1 MAKPGNL
8 VSEAFWSKDPSDE
21 EQSVVVVPGS
31 HHHSSAQENNGLLME
46 GNVRSETNVKCCKI
60 QEVRAKPTQNT
71 DFIFVNPMKTR
82 PVKLS
87 MSNEVIKEKQ
97 GSKTASLKDLCP
109 EDKRRIAN
117 LIKELARVS
126 EEKEETK
133 ERLKAEQESF
143 EKKIK
148 ELEDQN
154 NLIVTER
161 EALQQQYKKCQEL
174 LTVYQNYLSEQKEK
188 LNQSLRDCNNG
199 KLEVN
204 AKKNSP
210 QTAASNLNGSYL
222 GIVPPSTLNAVNKS
236 KQVLVCP
243 SVAPH
248 PQCDGAHYFPNNNV
262 LNRVHPVDN
271 LPLQNGCEMKTETSI
286 HGNPVLVRHC
296 NIKDLQVGTSTF
308 TFDTTGDQLSQCG
321 WLKGQTDNG
330 NQFTDG
336 HNRNFIP
343 LMEHNVTSGMFCDAA
358 VNGRIGTMTGDV
370 LHEMKMP
377 ADQKQ
382 QLLCQ
387 KRELELEKETL
398 QRLLAQQEALLL
410 LKQQQLQESVL
421 DYSRSKHNL
430 LEAEDVTYGE
440 VPTNKTR
447 ISLLNS
453 AGSTERY
460 LKSGDRLY
468 NASLQKLEGN
478 IKASTAAP
486 WERLNGNKVESVDPG
501 LNTFRGI
508 TSIPKKDAA
517 TSPVPVV
524 KKYQPV
530 NMATSPIW
538 PESLSYEAS
547 LVHLVDTLSPVSS
560 QKHNMHI
567 KETYGTPRKSNLT
580 LSGYHQRPVRIRTTP
595 TRSSNSDEELEESRM
610 LEDIFFI

>member
-8 VSEAFWSKDPSDE
+8 VSEAFWSKDASDE
-21 EQSVVVVPGS
+21 EQSVVVVPG
-31 HHHSSAQENNGLLME
+31 LLME
-46 GNVRSETNVKCCKI
+46 GNVRSETKVKCCKI

-248 PQCDGAHYFPNNNV
+248 GAHYFPNNNV

-271 LPLQNGCEMKTETSI
+271 LPHQNGCEMKTETSI

-296 NIKDLQVGTSTF
+296 NIKDLQVGTSSF

-358 VNGRIGTMTGDV
+358 VNGWTGMMTGDV

-580 LSGYHQRPVRIRTTP
+580 LSGYHQRPVRIRTTC
-595 TRSSNSDEELEESRM
+595 SSNSDEELEESRM